1 MKTLLTAAL
10 LSTTLSLGAFEKIP
24 EKYTVSLGTPEA
36 KHKIVEYFS
45 LSCPLCLKLLKEEFP
60 GIYTEYIKQK
70 KVHWTFHPDPADLST
85 LQLMVCLEKLP
96 ESKRWAFF
104 WEAVSIVKP
113 NNASRNT
120 FLLQELAKGF
130 GLDVPRL
137 YDIQWLETTSAYKT
151 AYTYLKQGDTPKALP
166 AIEVDGA
173 FHEKA
178 LPNKELI
185 GDLT

>member
-1 MKTLLTAAL
+1 MKAFLTCAL
-10 LSTTLSLGAFEKIP
+10 IVTTLSLFAFEKLP
-24 EKYTVSLGTPEA
+24 EKYTISLGSIDA

-60 GIYTEYIKQK
+60 GIYTEHIAEK
-70 KVHWTFHPDPADLST
+70 KIHWTFHPDPADLST

-96 ESKRWAFF
+96 QSKRWAFF
-104 WEAVSIVKP
+104 WEAAQTVKP
-113 NNASRNT
+113 NNPSRNT

-130 GLDVPRL
+130 GLDVPL
-137 YDIQWLETTSAYKT
+137 LNDIQWLETTSAYKK

-173 FHEKA
+173 FYEKA

>member
-96 ESKRWAFF
+96 QSKRWAFF
-104 WEAVSIVKP
+104 WEAVSVALP
-113 NNASRNT
+113 NNASRNS
-120 FLLQELAKGF
+120 FLIQELAKQF
-130 GLDVPRL
+130 GLDVPL
-137 YDIQWLETTSAYKT
+137 LHDINWLESTEAYKT
-151 AYTYLKQGDTPKALP
+151 AYQYLKQGDTPKVLP
-166 AIEVDGA
+166 SMEIDGD

-178 LPNKELI
+178 LPNKELME
-185 GDLT
+185 DLP